1 MLTLFIIYE
10 LIACW
15 FGTIMVRSTGGTYQY
30 SAYIVAAHL
39 WPVVVIYSLFGG
51 GKGGSS

>member
-15 FGTIMVRSTGGTYQY
+15 FGTIMVHSTKGEYQY

-39 WPVVVIYSLFGG
+39 WPVVIIYSLFR